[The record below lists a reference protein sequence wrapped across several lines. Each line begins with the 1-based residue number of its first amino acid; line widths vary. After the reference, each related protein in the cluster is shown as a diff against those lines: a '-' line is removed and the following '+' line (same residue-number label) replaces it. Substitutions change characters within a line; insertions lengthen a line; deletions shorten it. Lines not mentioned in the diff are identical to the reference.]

1 MKYNLKMLPEVQE
14 NGANSTKNN
23 SSIIAGNCYSD
34 VFRSVEKHYRGFRRG
49 QANSSLYGNE
59 AVSVRHAGA

>member
-23 SSIIAGNCYSD
+23 SSIIA
-34 VFRSVEKHYRGFRRG
+34 
-49 QANSSLYGNE
+49 E
-59 AVSVRHAGA
+59 ARKATLIF